1 MFGKLLSTIISLFGG
16 VDGMG
21 RISVHELEKQM
32 TGGLDE
38 ETLVV
43 DVRDPEEY
51 ASGHVPGALNI
62 PLGIISRSVERL
74 KGKKRLFLICQRGG
88 RSAQACSELS
98 ERVGSEVALFNVA
111 GGTSAWMEAG
121 FRVDRP

>member
-21 RISVHELEKQM
+21 RISVHELEKQVA
-32 TGGLDE
+32 GGLDE

-43 DVRDPEEY
+43 DVREPEEY
-51 ASGHVPGALNI
+51 AAGHVPGALNI
-62 PLGIISRSVERL
+62 PLALVSRSIERL

-88 RSAQACSELS
+88 RSAQACAELS
-98 ERVGSEVALFNVA
+98 GRVGSEVALFNVE

-121 FRVDRP
+121 FRADRS